1 MFLRLLRV
9 ASAARAV
16 ARAGVSG
23 EEAARAAAWAGAG
36 APAGGGA
43 PGARGGR
50 VADVAFWAGAPAAV
64 VPPELLLEAAGWE
77 NSWTAEWEGDLDW
90 GDEGGCACAHE

>member
-1 MFLRLLRV
+1 MGGAGGAAGALAAAAVLLL
-9 ASAARAV
+9 
-16 ARAGVSG
+16 AGG
-23 EEAARAAAWAGAG
+23 RARAAAWAGAG